1 MKLTN
6 LIRDSFINAAMQDVP
21 SVDYEK
27 QAQDLFEKAALDV
40 MPAAVARIYKDPET
54 KGYVNLTNIQFA
66 GFSHY
71 IPSESHSSLGGP
83 SAMPL
88 LGSKC
93 EELEK
98 LQQAYKAGRTKNDEL
113 RNSLRSVAYSCTTRK
128 QLLEA
133 LPEFEKYL
141 PALMDKT
148 VGLPAVSNVVSD
160 FVKAGWPKDK
170 PKLPKAA

>member
-1 MKLTN
+1 MKLTDI
-6 LIRDSFINAAMQDVP
+6 IRDSFISAAMQAVP
-21 SVDYEK
+21 SVDYKK
-27 QAQDLFEKAALDV
+27 QAQDLFEKAALDA
-40 MPAAVARIYKDPET
+40 MPAAVARIYKDPKT
-54 KGYVNLTNIQFA
+54 KGYVNLTYIQFA

-71 IPSESHSSLGGP
+71 IPTGSHSDLGGP
-83 SAMPL
+83 SAMAL
-88 LGSKC
+88 LGSKY

-98 LQQAYKAGRTKNDEL
+98 LQQADKAERVKNSEL

-128 QLLEA
+128 QLLKV

-148 VGLPAVSNVVSD
+148 VGLPAVSNVASA

>member
-6 LIRDSFINAAMQDVP
+6 IIRDSFISAAMQDVP
-21 SVDYEK
+21 SVDYKK
-27 QAQDLFEKAALDV
+27 QAQDLFEKAALDA
-40 MPAAVARIYKDPET
+40 MPAAVARIYKDPKT
-54 KGYVNLTNIQFA
+54 KGYVNLTYINLG

-71 IPSESHSSLGGP
+71 IPHESHRALSGSD
-83 SAMPL
+83 AVNF
-88 LGSKC
+88 LGSKY

-98 LQQAYKAGRTKNDEL
+98 LQQAQKAEVAKYNEL

-148 VGLPAVSNVVSD
+148 VGLPAVSNVVSA
-160 FVKAGWPKDK
+160 FVKAGWPKDS
-170 PKLPKAA
+170 PKLKKAA